1 MLQNQNIYSNAANS
15 TKIPQGELHI
25 PGNAGWVSGASWAK
39 PVLEVDKD
47 LRQNPQALRMP
58 STLKTPLELLEINP
72 N

>member
-25 PGNAGWVSGASWAK
+25 PGNAGWVPGASWAK

-47 LRQNPQALRMP
+47 LRQKQPEDAIHVKN
-58 STLKTPLELLEINP
+58 TLGIIGNKS
-72 N
+72 